1 MEVVVT
7 TGAVR
12 CAKLQANRHHQ
23 QTNTHCTTV
32 RKSLMHLKWKIY
44 ATAEQMRQFQ
54 VTSELT
60 VPNSSVANIF
70 RQRISD
76 CWTGRSE
83 GTLTKSALT
92 NTWYSQSIDNSR
104 SHMMATSN
112 VGDWYAIISKVCCG
126 WAPPTKANGHS
137 KLVLHLP
144 GYI

>member
-1 MEVVVT
+1 
-7 TGAVR
+7 
-12 CAKLQANRHHQ
+12 
-23 QTNTHCTTV
+23 
-32 RKSLMHLKWKIY
+32 
-44 ATAEQMRQFQ
+44 MRQFH
-54 VTSELT
+54 VTSKLT

-112 VGDWYAIISKVCCG
+112 VGDWYAIISEVCCG
-126 WAPPTKANGHS
+126 
-137 KLVLHLP
+137 
-144 GYI
+144 